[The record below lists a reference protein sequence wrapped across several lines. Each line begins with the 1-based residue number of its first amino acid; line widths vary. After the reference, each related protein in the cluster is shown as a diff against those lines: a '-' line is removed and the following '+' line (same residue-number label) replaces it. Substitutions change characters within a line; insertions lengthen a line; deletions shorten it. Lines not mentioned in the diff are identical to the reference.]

1 MKNDESVFIKN
12 NRQYQSNFVVKTTKL
27 VDDGEGNK
35 TKRAVIKFTKS
46 FEPLRTDPVT
56 GNVLTTGYTEVSKS
70 EFEDLKKLRVFAEYI
85 KKGSF
90 VCYDEAPADALLDA
104 QLVNSLRRE
113 NKSLRSRIAELEKL
127 ASAVNV
133 KDKEDTGKKKTK
145 KKEEPA
151 EEPAEEPVEEAEEDE
166 ESSETPE
173 F

>member
-12 NRQYQSNFVVKTTKL
+12 NRQYQSNFVVKTTKV

-90 VCYDEAPADALLDA
+90 VCYDEAPADALLDS

-113 NKSLRSRIAELEKL
+113 NKSLQSRIAELEKL

>member
-12 NRQYQSNFVVKTTKL
+12 NRQYQSNFVVKTTKV

-90 VCYDEAPADALLDA
+90 VCYDEAPADALLDS

-127 ASAVNV
+127 AEAGKI

>member
-127 ASAVNV
+127 AEAG
-133 KDKEDTGKKKTK
+133 KIKAKEDTGKKKTK